1 MKVFVITLTLLITV
15 AVLITPVLADDEA
28 DVRAEMLR
36 FLTALNTGDVDGFME
51 HYPPKNT
58 SFVPENTFLSRY
70 ESLDD
75 QRKSWKATVDSG
87 QKLDLKL
94 RHLEIEI
101 YNHSAAVV
109 TCYVTGTATLPDGTI
124 REVNGKRSGVM
135 IKQEGQWKEVHHHRS
150 PLRLP

>member
-15 AVLITPVLADDEA
+15 AVLMTPVLA

-51 HYPPKNT
+51 HSPPRNT

-101 YNHSAAVV
+101 
-109 TCYVTGTATLPDGTI
+109 
-124 REVNGKRSGVM
+124 
-135 IKQEGQWKEVHHHRS
+135 
-150 PLRLP
+150 